1 MATIL
6 VVDDSMMVRSTL
18 RRALEGAGYTVQDA
32 ADGDLALAAL
42 AEEPFLSHPP
52 ALMVLDINMP
62 RCSGVEVLERLAA
75 TGKPLLP
82 VLVLTTEGQPE
93 VIAHARALGV
103 RGWMLKPV
111 RPDALLAAV
120 RSLTGA

>member
-1 MATIL
+1 
-6 VVDDSMMVRSTL
+6 
-18 RRALEGAGYTVQDA
+18 
-32 ADGDLALAAL
+32 
-42 AEEPFLSHPP
+42 
-52 ALMVLDINMP
+52 
-62 RCSGVEVLERLAA
+62 
-75 TGKPLLP
+75 LP